1 MENLQGTESD
11 PNEDTTP
18 KTEEPTQESDD
29 VPQGQ
34 GMHQYYSSVGQGYDQ
49 SAAYHHGMDV
59 GSQYGANV
67 SGGTGG
73 NNNTNP
79 PVYQQYGGMPGGPNQ
94 QQPGYMQ
101 MQQGQ
106 EYTYRP
112 PPPPSYEQT
121 DYRYFQ
127 GQQHPGMYE
136 QRPSPQTAAPGSATN
151 TPLHSSSWTYPPRN
165 EAAPQAGNVSA
176 NVSPGRQGQSYDAY
190 GRERFGYPPQP
201 PYDYGVPYGYPGRGQ
216 SYPRTDPRYPP
227 PYQGAYPMYP
237 GYPPG
242 YPPPDR
248 AVTEDYRQMYPPGSH
263 PAYGGIPRGP
273 FIMDINNNDVL
284 CGRGGA
290 TNSHVG
296 NREFRKLVKK
306 FKDKYLSAKK
316 KDKPA
321 VAAEVVEVIR
331 KLDPPGRFLKKDK
344 DSGYWLDI
352 GDLRAK
358 EKTSQAL
365 REGAPLIRKQMALS
379 KAVLDE
385 SQDEESDVDEVE
397 ERSSPIQTTTT
408 VAESPKLLR
417 PGLYKP
423 GTKTDN
429 SVSTV
434 NEQVK
439 FEESTEINDAN
450 HIKEEDDDTNRKRPS
465 ESVDDEED
473 SPAKRPKGSSDLS
486 SEFVPPEVSRQK
498 ET

>member
-1 MENLQGTESD
+1 
-11 PNEDTTP
+11 
-18 KTEEPTQESDD
+18 
-29 VPQGQ
+29 
-34 GMHQYYSSVGQGYDQ
+34 
-49 SAAYHHGMDV
+49 
-59 GSQYGANV
+59 
-67 SGGTGG
+67 
-73 NNNTNP
+73 
-79 PVYQQYGGMPGGPNQ
+79 
-94 QQPGYMQ
+94 
-101 MQQGQ
+101 
-106 EYTYRP
+106 
-112 PPPPSYEQT
+112 
-121 DYRYFQ
+121 
-127 GQQHPGMYE
+127 
-136 QRPSPQTAAPGSATN
+136 
-151 TPLHSSSWTYPPRN
+151 
-165 EAAPQAGNVSA
+165 
-176 NVSPGRQGQSYDAY
+176 
-190 GRERFGYPPQP
+190 
-201 PYDYGVPYGYPGRGQ
+201 
-216 SYPRTDPRYPP
+216 
-227 PYQGAYPMYP
+227 MYP
-237 GYPPG
+237 
-242 YPPPDR
+242 
-248 AVTEDYRQMYPPGSH
+248 AGSH

-385 SQDEESDVDEVE
+385 SQDEESDVDVVE
-397 ERSSPIQTTTT
+397 ERSSPIQTIATS
-408 VAESPKLLR
+408 AESPKLLR

-439 FEESTEINDAN
+439 FEESTENNDVN
-450 HIKEEDDDTNRKRPS
+450 HMKEVDDDTNRKRPS

-498 ET
+498 ETNDCNV